1 MIKTLNGEWLF
12 KATDQ
17 NEWKKAT
24 VPGCNFLDLMSC
36 GDIYDPFISTYEKDV
51 YFVGEKDWEYKR
63 TFEISEE
70 DFECDDVLLN
80 CKMLDTIC
88 EVYINSQL
96 LFAGDNCFVAYS
108 KSVKSLI
115 NVGEN
120 EIRIVFKSP
129 VNYVS
134 DKYKKCPTPVNSNGQ
149 NGIVHIRKPQS
160 HFGWDWGPVLPLS
173 GITKDIELQ
182 FVNTAKID
190 YLAVTQKL
198 DDGKAIIN
206 AKADVTS
213 FGNYDSEIKVI
224 CPDGSVLTQMG
235 NSAQFVIENPEL
247 WWTYELSANKKQP
260 LYTVSITL
268 KSGEKVLDEQS
279 KRLGLRTIELNRE
292 IDKYGR
298 NFQFVLNGV
307 PLFVKGSNYIPPD
320 SFITRF
326 DKKKLDYMLDAV
338 QFSNM
343 NMIRIWGG
351 GYYESDEFYDACDER
366 GILVWQD
373 FQFACQAYP
382 FFDDDFLSNV
392 KREVEYNV
400 KRLCHHPSL
409 AVWNGNNE
417 IEDMHMAW
425 VYMTKYVF
433 SSRRRH
439 TRS

>member
-63 TFEISEE
+63 TFEISEA

-279 KRLGLRTIELNRE
+279 KRLGLR
-292 IDKYGR
+292 
-298 NFQFVLNGV
+298 
-307 PLFVKGSNYIPPD
+307 
-320 SFITRF
+320 
-326 DKKKLDYMLDAV
+326 
-338 QFSNM
+338 
-343 NMIRIWGG
+343 
-351 GYYESDEFYDACDER
+351 
-366 GILVWQD
+366 
-373 FQFACQAYP
+373 
-382 FFDDDFLSNV
+382 
-392 KREVEYNV
+392 
-400 KRLCHHPSL
+400 
-409 AVWNGNNE
+409 
-417 IEDMHMAW
+417 
-425 VYMTKYVF
+425 
-433 SSRRRH
+433 
-439 TRS
+439 

>member
-1 MIKTLNGEWLF
+1 
-12 KATDQ
+12 
-17 NEWKKAT
+17 
-24 VPGCNFLDLMSC
+24 
-36 GDIYDPFISTYEKDV
+36 
-51 YFVGEKDWEYKR
+51 
-63 TFEISEE
+63 
-70 DFECDDVLLN
+70 
-80 CKMLDTIC
+80 MLDTIC

-190 YLAVTQKL
+190 YLAVTQML
-198 DDGKAIIN
+198 DDCKAIIN

-268 KSGEKVLDEQS
+268 KSGEKVLDEQC
-279 KRLGLRTIELNRE
+279 KRLG
-292 IDKYGR
+292 
-298 NFQFVLNGV
+298 
-307 PLFVKGSNYIPPD
+307 
-320 SFITRF
+320 
-326 DKKKLDYMLDAV
+326 
-338 QFSNM
+338 
-343 NMIRIWGG
+343 
-351 GYYESDEFYDACDER
+351 
-366 GILVWQD
+366 
-373 FQFACQAYP
+373 
-382 FFDDDFLSNV
+382 
-392 KREVEYNV
+392 
-400 KRLCHHPSL
+400 
-409 AVWNGNNE
+409 
-417 IEDMHMAW
+417 
-425 VYMTKYVF
+425 
-433 SSRRRH
+433 
-439 TRS
+439 

>member
-1 MIKTLNGEWLF
+1 M
-12 KATDQ
+12 
-17 NEWKKAT
+17 
-24 VPGCNFLDLMSC
+24 
-36 GDIYDPFISTYEKDV
+36 
-51 YFVGEKDWEYKR
+51 
-63 TFEISEE
+63 
-70 DFECDDVLLN
+70 
-80 CKMLDTIC
+80 
-88 EVYINSQL
+88 
-96 LFAGDNCFVAYS
+96 
-108 KSVKSLI
+108 
-115 NVGEN
+115 
-120 EIRIVFKSP
+120 
-129 VNYVS
+129 
-134 DKYKKCPTPVNSNGQ
+134 
-149 NGIVHIRKPQS
+149 
-160 HFGWDWGPVLPLS
+160 
-173 GITKDIELQ
+173 
-182 FVNTAKID
+182 
-190 YLAVTQKL
+190 
-198 DDGKAIIN
+198 
-206 AKADVTS
+206 TS

-307 PLFVKGSNYIPPD
+307 PLFIKGSNYIPPD

-382 FFDDDFLSNV
+382 FL
-392 KREVEYNV
+392 
-400 KRLCHHPSL
+400 
-409 AVWNGNNE
+409 
-417 IEDMHMAW
+417 M
-425 VYMTKYVF
+425 MTSF
-433 SSRRRH
+433 QM
-439 TRS
+439 